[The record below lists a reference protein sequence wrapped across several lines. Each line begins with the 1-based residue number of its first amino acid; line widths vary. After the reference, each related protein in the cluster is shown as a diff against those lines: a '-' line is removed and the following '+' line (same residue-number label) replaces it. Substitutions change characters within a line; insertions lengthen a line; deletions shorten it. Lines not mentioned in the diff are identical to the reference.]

1 MKEACEAMTR
11 LRQVDPS
18 LRVSDLKVLTP
29 FRRPEDITRYEEA
42 SEKLACRTNERST
55 GHGRGMHA
63 TGQTRLG
70 TMGVS

>member
-29 FRRPEDITRYEEA
+29 FRRREDITRYEEA
-42 SEKLACRTNERST
+42 
-55 GHGRGMHA
+55 
-63 TGQTRLG
+63 
-70 TMGVS
+70 